1 MRPDQTIVSHL
12 KLGSVGR
19 KTHSYD
25 QMCQKIGY
33 SLCPAHLARNNEK
46 DQTNHINLLHQLK
59 RRFHSQSDSRA
70 IYFSNSSKHSQFED
84 RIMCTWSSSSSIV
97 AASRSPCSFPGTHK
111 VICFVNLQ
119 KCVIRSRAS
128 SNLRDMSWQ
137 IFTDLNRVG
146 STYVHSTHLVSG
158 VDGEVDR
165 AAVLDPHL
173 GKKLWK

>member
-25 QMCQKIGY
+25 QMCQKNCIFTLPCTF
-33 SLCPAHLARNNEK
+33 SLKQWKGPNQPYKPAAPTEK
-46 DQTNHINLLHQLK
+46 KISFTIRL
-59 RRFHSQSDSRA
+59 
-70 IYFSNSSKHSQFED
+70 YFSNSSKHSQFED

-111 VICFVNLQ
+111 AICFVNLQ

-137 IFTDLNRVG
+137 IFTDLNRMG

-158 VDGEVDR
+158 VDGEVDG